1 MWQSGNFDLI
11 LTDCHMP
18 VMDGYELTSQIRQME
33 RDNKDLGHIPIIAIT
48 ANAMKEASEQCMT
61 CGMDDYLTK
70 PVELKK
76 LNASIIKWLKLSPAS
91 PQTIKPTSTNAEE
104 RDSPICMQSLKEILG
119 TTDSSIVSPLLE
131 GYWES
136 VAEDLTSAEHALLE
150 QDELNL
156 QQIAH
161 AAKGA
166 ARSAGAQ
173 NLAETFEKIQNI
185 APQKDWN
192 ALSNTLMES
201 KTEAEKLRVYLIE
214 QSIIESTEASL

>member
-1 MWQSGNFDLI
+1 
-11 LTDCHMP
+11 
-18 VMDGYELTSQIRQME
+18 
-33 RDNKDLGHIPIIAIT
+33 
-48 ANAMKEASEQCMT
+48 
-61 CGMDDYLTK
+61 
-70 PVELKK
+70 
-76 LNASIIKWLKLSPAS
+76 
-91 PQTIKPTSTNAEE
+91 
-104 RDSPICMQSLKEILG
+104 MQALKEILG